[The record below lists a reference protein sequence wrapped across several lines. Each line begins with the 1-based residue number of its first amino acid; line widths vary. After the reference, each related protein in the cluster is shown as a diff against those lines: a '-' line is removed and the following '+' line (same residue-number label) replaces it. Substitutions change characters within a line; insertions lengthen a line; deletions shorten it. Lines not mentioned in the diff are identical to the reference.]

1 MKPSHTIRPTFD
13 DPNVV
18 SDAGVVPALRL
29 GESAGLYD
37 LLEEALTVDS
47 PNATAKTTCVVGGML
62 ADADSIDDLETRVE
76 VNRGGPG
83 NPRSD
88 EELAR
93 KFHDNAVRSLPDNAV
108 RSLPE
113 ERAAEIAARTLAL
126 PDAQSVED
134 LTALLTSAG
143 ER

>member
-1 MKPSHTIRPTFD
+1 VKPAHRIRPTFD

-29 GESAGLYD
+29 GESAGLRD
-37 LLEEALTVDS
+37 LLEEAPRVDS
-47 PNATAKTTCVVGGML
+47 PNAKTTCVGGGML
-62 ADADSIDDLETRVE
+62 ADAGSIDDLETRVE

-83 NPRSD
+83 KPLFD

-93 KFHDNAVRSLPDNAV
+93 KFHFNAVRSL
-108 RSLPE
+108 
-113 ERAAEIAARTLAL
+113 AE
-126 PDAQSVED
+126 
-134 LTALLTSAG
+134 LLTSAG

>member
-1 MKPSHTIRPTFD
+1 VKLSHTIRPAFD

-18 SDAGVVPALRL
+18 SDAGVVPALRR
-29 GESAGLYD
+29 GVSAGLYD
-37 LLEEALTVDS
+37 LLEEALAAGS
-47 PNATAKTTCVVGGML
+47 PNATAKTICVAGGML
-62 ADADSIDDLETRVE
+62 AGAGSIDDLGTRVE
-76 VNRGGPG
+76 VSRGGPG
-83 NPRSD
+83 NPLAG

-93 KFHDNAVRSLPDNAV
+93 KFRDNAV

-126 PDAQSVED
+126 PDAQSAGD

>member
-1 MKPSHTIRPTFD
+1 VELSHTIRPTFD

-37 LLEEALTVDS
+37 LLEDALTVDS

-76 VNRGGPG
+76 VNRGGPATACPTRSWRG
-83 NPRSD
+83 SSTTTPSGPSRRSARPRSRL
-88 EELAR
+88 E
-93 KFHDNAVRSLPDNAV
+93 RSPYLTP
-108 RSLPE
+108 
-113 ERAAEIAARTLAL
+113 RASRISPRC
-126 PDAQSVED
+126 
-134 LTALLTSAG
+134 
-143 ER
+143 